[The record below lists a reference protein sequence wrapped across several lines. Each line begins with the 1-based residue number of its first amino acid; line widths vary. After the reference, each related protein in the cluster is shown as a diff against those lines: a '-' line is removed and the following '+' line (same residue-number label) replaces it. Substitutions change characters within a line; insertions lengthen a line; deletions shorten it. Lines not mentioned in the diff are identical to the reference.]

1 MPNVQQTTINNS
13 TIIFDAQI
21 FAAPDVA
28 IFDSQYW
35 QTRDQ
40 ISGTA
45 TGRGTTYFF
54 WHNGQELVLR
64 HYRRGG
70 LIGKVINDQYL
81 FKSLEETRA
90 WQEFRL
96 LAHMQKLA
104 LPAPAPVAAKVTR
117 HGPVYRADIIIK
129 RIGDS
134 QDVFTLLCRCAL
146 AQHTWQAIGA
156 CIRQFHNHD
165 IYHHDLNIHN
175 IMLDKQQKVWLI
187 DFDKCTVKPCES
199 YKAANLARLKRSLY
213 KEHSKQPHFNF
224 NEANWQTLLAG
235 YTGK

>member
-1 MPNVQQTTINNS
+1 MPDVQQTTINNS

-21 FAAPDVA
+21 FAAPEVA
-28 IFDSQYW
+28 IFDGQYW
-35 QTRDQ
+35 QAKDR
-40 ISGTA
+40 IIGTA

-54 WHNGQELVLR
+54 RHNQQELVLR

-81 FKSLEETRA
+81 FKNLEETRA

-96 LAHMQKLA
+96 LAHMQTLA

-134 QDVFTLLCRCAL
+134 QDVFTLLCRSAL
-146 AQHTWQAIGA
+146 AEHTWLAIGA
-156 CIRQFHNHD
+156 CIRRFHNHD

-187 DFDKCTVKPCES
+187 DFDKCSLKSNTS
-199 YKAANLARLKRSLY
+199 YKMANLARLKRSLC
-213 KEHSKQPHFNF
+213 KEYSKQPQFYF
-224 NEANWQTLLAG
+224 NEANWQALLAG
-235 YTGK
+235 YGGK

>member
-1 MPNVQQTTINNS
+1 MPDVQQTIIFNN

-21 FAAPDVA
+21 FVAPDVA

-35 QTRDQ
+35 QASDQ

-54 WHNGQELVLR
+54 WHDKQELVLR

-70 LIGKVINDQYL
+70 LVGKVINDQYL

-96 LAHMQKLA
+96 LAYMQKLA

-117 HGPVYRADIIIK
+117 NGLVYRADIIIK
-129 RIGDS
+129 RICDA
-134 QDVFTLLCRCAL
+134 QDVFTLLRHDVL
-146 AQHTWQAIGA
+146 TEHTWQTMGA
-156 CIRQFHNHD
+156 CIRLFHNHD
-165 IYHHDLNIHN
+165 IFHHDLNIHN

-187 DFDKCTVKPCES
+187 DFDKCSVKSSTS
-199 YKAANLARLKRSLY
+199 YKTANLTRLKRSLH
-213 KEHSKQPHFNF
+213 KEYSRQPRFYF
-224 NEANWQTLLAG
+224 SEVNWQSLLVGYAG
-235 YTGK
+235 K